1 MVNARRRRA
10 GGRLVVDT
18 PEYPKGRKMRT
29 AKVVLCGIAGAGW
42 LASAALAAT
51 VVAREP
57 ETLRLGERVLVEDG
71 SCPAGQIREV
81 VGVSSKGSGT
91 ARVGRMRQCVPRRR

>member
-1 MVNARRRRA
+1 
-10 GGRLVVDT
+10 
-18 PEYPKGRKMRT
+18 MRT
-29 AKVVLCGIAGAGW
+29 AKIVLCGIAGAGW

-81 VGVSSKGSGT
+81 VGVSSKGPGP
-91 ARVGRMRQCVPRRR
+91 ARVERMSQCVSRRR